1 MSERGRAIDAD
12 NHYYEVD
19 DCFSRHIEARYA
31 DRALRPVPGREPARK
46 WMLGDRPVS
55 FMPFN
60 AYDQTVAPGALEKFF
75 TGEEGKQTLTP
86 DDYIHPS
93 ECPPMI
99 ERSARLRLLDE
110 QGLDAIIQLPTVGM
124 LVEPDFADQPDVLM
138 ANYRA
143 FNRWVEDD
151 WGYGAGDRA
160 AGGGRIFGVPIV
172 SMVDVDAAVAELERV
187 AGRGARFVLL
197 PIGPVG
203 GQRSPADPYFDR
215 IWAVIQETGLV
226 PIYHVGNSGF
236 ARLFSVHWSEEPDPP
251 LMKYSAFQQY
261 TCVVERPIS
270 DTLAA
275 LVLHNLFGR
284 FPGIRVMS
292 IENGSSWVPGLL
304 KGMDKAARMAQ
315 AMGRWLGGRLP
326 APPSEV
332 FREHVYVVPFHEDDI
347 GGLVGDLGADR
358 VVFGSDWPHAE
369 GLGTPLDFADKLDGF
384 PGPVRD
390 RIMRGNVAELVGL

>member
-1 MSERGRAIDAD
+1 
-12 NHYYEVD
+12 
-19 DCFSRHIEARYA
+19 
-31 DRALRPVPGREPARK
+31 
-46 WMLGDRPVS
+46 
-55 FMPFN
+55 MPFN
-60 AYDQTVAPGALEKFF
+60 AYDQTAAPGALEKFF
-75 TGEEGKQTLTP
+75 TGEEGKQSLNP
-86 DDYIHPS
+86 DDYIRPS
-93 ECPPMI
+93 EIPAMT

-124 LVEPDFADQPDVLM
+124 LVEPDFADRPDVLM
-138 ANYRA
+138 ANYRS

-151 WGYGAGDRA
+151 WGYGTGAA
-160 AGGGRIFGVPIV
+160 AGGGRIFAVPIV
-172 SMVDVDAAVAELERV
+172 SMVDVDAGVAELERV
-187 AGRGARFVLL
+187 AGQGARFVLL

-203 GQRSPADPYFDR
+203 GERSPADPYYDR
-215 IWAVIQETGLV
+215 FWSVVQETGLV

-236 ARLFSVHWSEEPDPP
+236 AAMFSTRWSEEPNPP

-292 IENGSSWVPGLL
+292 IENGSSWVPALL
-304 KGMDKAARMAQ
+304 KGMDKGARMAQ
-315 AMGRWLGGRLP
+315 AMGRWLGGRLD
-326 APPSEV
+326 ATPSEV

-347 GGLVGDLGADR
+347 SGLVEVLGPER

-369 GLGTPLDFADKLDGF
+369 GLGTPLDFAQKLDGLE
-384 PGPVRD
+384 GPTRD
-390 RIMRGNVAELVGL
+390 RIMRDNVAALVGL